1 MNEKEKKERK
11 REEMTNEWMNGNN
24 KWTERMKEREKETDE

>member
-1 MNEKEKKERK
+1 VNEKEKKERK

-24 KWTERMKEREKETDE
+24 K